1 MMALHQVELTGRG
14 QVIDASIYESVLNMM
29 ENIVTEYDVGD
40 YIRERTGSFLPKIA
54 PSNIYPTKDG
64 IWLVIGANQ
73 DSVWARMAEAMDRPE
88 LATDERYA
96 THGARGINQIE
107 LDEFISEWTKTFSV
121 ADLEERL
128 NEFGIP
134 NGKIYRPPEMLED
147 PQFQARDSIVR
158 VDHPELGNIAM
169 QEKRLHDAHALF
181 LAAQALRRINGSV
194 SLLAH
199 SAGNIAGVLA
209 LKGDWENSAEA
220 FQEVAEQWAS
230 LGNSEMELI
239 GRLNLIECLLEM
251 DTPPD
256 AERKNRI
263 NALLEASDKLL
274 KPLCSPQLEGILA
287 GHRERALSVFAL
299 SSEQN
304 FQ

>member
-1 MMALHQVELTGRG
+1 MRSEVALESMHLQLKPDPMMR
-14 QVIDASIYESVLNMM
+14 DA
-29 ENIVTEYDVGD
+29 
-40 YIRERTGSFLPKIA
+40 
-54 PSNIYPTKDG
+54 
-64 IWLVIGANQ
+64 
-73 DSVWARMAEAMDRPE
+73 WARHYD
-88 LATDERYA
+88 T
-96 THGARGINQIE
+96 
-107 LDEFISEWTKTFSV
+107 
-121 ADLEERL
+121 
-128 NEFGIP
+128 
-134 NGKIYRPPEMLED
+134 
-147 PQFQARDSIVR
+147 
-158 VDHPELGNIAM
+158 LGNIAM

-251 DTPPD
+251 DSPPD

-274 KPLCSPQLEGILA
+274 KPLGSPQLEGILA